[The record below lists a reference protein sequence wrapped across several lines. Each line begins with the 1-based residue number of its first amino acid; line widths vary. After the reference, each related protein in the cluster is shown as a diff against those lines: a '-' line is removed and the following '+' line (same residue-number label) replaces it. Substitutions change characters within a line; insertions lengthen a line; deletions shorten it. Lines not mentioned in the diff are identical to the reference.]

1 MAGKMITLF
10 KKWLGLSK
18 KSHIRFYT
26 LEPGVHDLY
35 PIIKST
41 GVRRPFEDEEQTNP
55 EALSSK
61 NCPGI
66 RKLVSTGWIVTAPA
80 DFIIKTSGNGVDF
93 EWAEPIKFSKGS
105 PNTAN
110 YIASHTM
117 SQVDPLLD
125 NPNNTLRTV
134 VKVETPWRLDASDDL
149 IFLQIPISYNKE
161 SRFTAAHG
169 FLDPKYMHA
178 INVQLFW
185 HVLEG
190 ETLVRAGTPLCQI
203 IPIEKSTLSMSKF
216 NVEIVKAT
224 EHDYERE
231 RSFNFAANCTILKH
245 DSLKSRLTRT
255 SQVLNKYKT
264 KE

>member
-1 MAGKMITLF
+1 MITLF
-10 KKWLGLSK
+10 KKWFGLTK
-18 KSHIRFYT
+18 KSYIRFYT

-35 PIIKST
+35 PIAKSSSL
-41 GVRRPFEDEEQTNP
+41 RRPFESEEQANP
-55 EALSSK
+55 QALSSK

-66 RKLVSTGWIVTAPA
+66 KKLVSAGWIVTAPA
-80 DFIIKTSGNGVDF
+80 DFIIRTAGDGVEF
-93 EWAEPIKFSKGS
+93 EWAEPIKFSKGQS
-105 PNTAN
+105 NIAN
-110 YIASHTM
+110 YISSHTR
-117 SQVDPLLD
+117 SQVEPLLD
-125 NPNNTLRTV
+125 DSTNTLKTV

-185 HVLEG
+185 HVLNG

-203 IPIEKSTLSMSKF
+203 IPIEKSTLGMSKF

-231 RSFNFAANCTILKH
+231 RSFNFAANCVMLQH
-245 DSLKSRLTRT
+245 DNLKSRLART
-255 SQVLNKYKT
+255 SLILNKYKT